1 MGRVGVYAEK
11 LRKPISP
18 VVVLCTFDVFAKV
31 KEKLTTRKMSSEILT
46 SALLFLFFNQ
56 PLMAVHT
63 ICHVFHSHLNES
75 LAFLIVN
82 KPHQI
87 LLTRT

>member
-46 SALLFLFFNQ
+46 SALLFFF
-56 PLMAVHT
+56 
-63 ICHVFHSHLNES
+63 F
-75 LAFLIVN
+75 
-82 KPHQI
+82 
-87 LLTRT
+87 

>member
-46 SALLFLFFNQ
+46 SALLFLF
-56 PLMAVHT
+56 L
-63 ICHVFHSHLNES
+63 ISHLW
-75 LAFLIVN
+75 LCTLYATFF
-82 KPHQI
+82 
-87 LLTRT
+87 TRT

>member
-11 LRKPISP
+11 LRKQEKKEPISP

-46 SALLFLFFNQ
+46 SALLFLF
-56 PLMAVHT
+56 L
-63 ICHVFHSHLNES
+63 ISHLW
-75 LAFLIVN
+75 LCTLYATFF
-82 KPHQI
+82 
-87 LLTRT
+87 TRT